1 MNLAKHSYL
10 YLLELPLVLHIPS
23 LHAIAV
29 HAGLLPNDPLKSS
42 SDASQP
48 LVSAS
53 SLGVDTEVAR
63 TSEEISILIDV
74 PQNQDPWTLL
84 NMRSVYTTGKRK
96 GKVTKSSKNGTPWS
110 DVWKDEMQRCNGPGK
125 WFGEAIDEWTA
136 EHSETEDEV
145 LDEVEDAATDE
156 LAGQGEVG
164 RQLGRREELLSEL
177 DCSPVTVIYGHAGEL
192 IRSASVETDANLAG
206 RGLDIKPF
214 SKGLDS
220 GCVVSEP

>member
-1 MNLAKHSYL
+1 M
-10 YLLELPLVLHIPS
+10 
-23 LHAIAV
+23 
-29 HAGLLPNDPLKSS
+29 
-42 SDASQP
+42 
-48 LVSAS
+48 
-53 SLGVDTEVAR
+53 
-63 TSEEISILIDV
+63 
-74 PQNQDPWTLL
+74 
-84 NMRSVYTTGKRK
+84 
-96 GKVTKSSKNGTPWS
+96 TKSSKNGTPWS